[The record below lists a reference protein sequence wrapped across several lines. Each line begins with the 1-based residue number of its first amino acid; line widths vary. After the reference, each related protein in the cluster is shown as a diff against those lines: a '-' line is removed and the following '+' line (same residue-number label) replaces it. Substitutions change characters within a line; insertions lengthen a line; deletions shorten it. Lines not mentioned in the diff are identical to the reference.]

1 MAMKSIVIENARIT
15 FRNFSG
21 AEGKYNRAGD
31 RNFAVLLDP
40 DIADEMAK
48 DGWNVKYLKPRDEQE
63 DPQAYIQVSV
73 NFKGARPPKVVMVT
87 SRGKSALDESM
98 VGILDWAE
106 FTNVDLTL
114 NPYEW
119 EVNGKT
125 GVKAYLKTI
134 FATLF
139 EDELD
144 LKYADVP
151 DSAANTLEVESYDI
165 LEEAPAHREL
175 ES

>member
-73 NFKGARPPKVVMVT
+73 NFKGRKPPKVVMVT
-87 SRGKSALDESM
+87 SRGKSTLDESM

-151 DSAANTLEVESYDI
+151 DSAANTLAVESEDI
-165 LEEAPAHREL
+165 LEEAPTY
-175 ES
+175 